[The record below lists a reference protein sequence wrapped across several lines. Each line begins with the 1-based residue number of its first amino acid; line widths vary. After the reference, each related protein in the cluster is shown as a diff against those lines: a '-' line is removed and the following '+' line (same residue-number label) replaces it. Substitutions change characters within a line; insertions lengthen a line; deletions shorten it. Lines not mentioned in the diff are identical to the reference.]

1 MRHVTKC
8 LRMVGG
14 LVSVLSI
21 ISILY
26 FLKRPHSR
34 YGKTIIDIIQRSK
47 MVSVKRKT
55 IEFMMA
61 PSRGKSSASSFPE
74 VPEVGHHATPFFGQ
88 VIDLSGLKHYSNGCK
103 TRGSAATAAG
113 LGESHRPSSSANPNA
128 KLVHTF
134 GSYGSAPIIY
144 Y

>member
-34 YGKTIIDIIQRSK
+34 YGKAIIDIIQRSK
-47 MVSVKRKT
+47 MVSAKRKT

-61 PSRGKSSASSFPE
+61 PSRGKSSASSFS
-74 VPEVGHHATPFFGQ
+74 EVGHHATPFFGQ

-103 TRGSAATAAG
+103 TRGSAVTAAG
-113 LGESHRPSSSANPNA
+113 LGESHR
-128 KLVHTF
+128 L
-134 GSYGSAPIIY
+134 
-144 Y
+144 

>member
-26 FLKRPHSR
+26 FLNRPHSR
-34 YGKTIIDIIQRSK
+34 YGKAIIDIIQRSK
-47 MVSVKRKT
+47 MVSAKRKT

-61 PSRGKSSASSFPE
+61 PSRGKSSALSFPE
-74 VPEVGHHATPFFGQ
+74 VGRYATPFFGQ

-103 TRGSAATAAG
+103 MRGSAATPAG

-134 GSYGSAPIIY
+134 GSYGSATIIY